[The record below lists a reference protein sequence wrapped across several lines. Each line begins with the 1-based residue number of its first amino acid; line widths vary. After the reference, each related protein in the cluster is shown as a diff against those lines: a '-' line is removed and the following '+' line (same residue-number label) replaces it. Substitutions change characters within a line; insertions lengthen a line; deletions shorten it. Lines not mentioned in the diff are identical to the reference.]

1 MLVFRKFQYFSDH
14 SDLQFSSA
22 LLFSVSKLLVGNFQ
36 LIQFTLH
43 GFEKAVKVV
52 NQFHVKRINL
62 LLFFLYVFVDIFIL
76 HHDLRNPVYEKKNV
90 QESKFIRNLK
100 NC

>member
-52 NQFHVKRINL
+52 NQLLVDGMNL
-62 LLFFLYVFVDIFIL
+62 LLLFLNIFVDIFIL
-76 HHDLRNPVYEKKNV
+76 HHDLRDPVYEKKCGII
-90 QESKFIRNLK
+90 KIH
-100 NC
+100 